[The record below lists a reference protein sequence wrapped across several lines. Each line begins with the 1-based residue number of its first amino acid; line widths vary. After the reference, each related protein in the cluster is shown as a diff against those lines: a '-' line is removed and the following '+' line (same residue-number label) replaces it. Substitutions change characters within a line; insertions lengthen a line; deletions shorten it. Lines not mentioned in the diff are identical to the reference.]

1 MRNAS
6 GLNGIGESARDV
18 LLPNHVGK
26 RLGPPFS
33 RDDLV
38 AHTVKAGASKFF
50 VNSPCP
56 QRISLC

>member
-1 MRNAS
+1 
-6 GLNGIGESARDV
+6 V